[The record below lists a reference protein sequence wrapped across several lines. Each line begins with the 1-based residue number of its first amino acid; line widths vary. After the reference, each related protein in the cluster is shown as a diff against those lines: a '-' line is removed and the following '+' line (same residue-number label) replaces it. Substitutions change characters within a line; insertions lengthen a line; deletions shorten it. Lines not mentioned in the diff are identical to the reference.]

1 MRDNSQKEKEQVI
14 YGTRAIIEAVISG
27 KEFDRLFIQKNIDN
41 ELSSELFSLLRKHD
55 IPFSRVP
62 IEKLNRITRKNHQ
75 GVIGFISPI
84 IYASLDNIVSSA
96 YEKGESPFI
105 LVLDRITDVR
115 NFGAICRTAEC
126 AGVQGIV
133 VPDKGSAQI
142 NSDAIKTSAG
152 ALNHISVCRV
162 KNLEST
168 IKFLQ
173 DNGLFVIACTEKTE
187 VPVYDCDLNR
197 PVAIIL
203 GSEENGISNEVLRKS
218 DALGKLPMRGKISSL
233 NVSVAAGVLMYE
245 VVRQRGL

>member
-1 MRDNSQKEKEQVI
+1 MNSSQQQKEQVV
-14 YGTRAIIEAVISG
+14 YGTRAIIEAVHSG
-27 KEFDRLFIQKNIDN
+27 KEFERLFVQKNINN
-41 ELSSELFSLLRKHD
+41 ELSSELLSLLKKHD
-55 IPFSRVP
+55 ISYSRVP
-62 IEKLNRITRKNHQ
+62 IEKLNSITRKNHQ
-75 GVIGFISPI
+75 GVIGIISPI
-84 IYASLDNIVSSA
+84 IYASLDNIISTA
-96 YEKGESPFI
+96 YEAGKSPFI

-142 NSDAIKTSAG
+142 SSDAIKTSAG

-173 DNGLFVIACTEKTE
+173 DNGLFVLACTEKTDTG
-187 VPVYDCDLNR
+187 VYTFDLNR
-197 PVAIIL
+197 PLAIIL
-203 GSEENGISNEVLRKS
+203 GSEENGVSNEYLRKA
-218 DALGKLPMRGKISSL
+218 DALGRIPMHGKISSL